1 MSEVEAATAETPLEI
16 VWEGGDRYRGG
27 ETSGPRLLVDGSGEA
42 SPSPVQALLI
52 ALAACSAIDVVEIL
66 RKRRTPPVALR
77 VGVEFTRAPS
87 PPRRVTAVELTY
99 QIAGDAERVHAERA
113 IELSLEKYCSVSAS
127 LAPDTPIT
135 WKLTL
140 EPGAPE

>member
-1 MSEVEAATAETPLEI
+1 MAAAAETPLEVI
-16 VWEGGDRYRGG
+16 WEGGDRYRGG
-27 ETSGPRLLVDGSGEA
+27 RAGGATLLVDGSGEA
-42 SPSPVQALLI
+42 SPSPVQALLV

-66 RKRRTPPVALR
+66 RKRRTPPAALR

-87 PPRRVTAVELTY
+87 PPRRVTAVELSY
-99 QIAGDAERVHAERA
+99 RIWGEAERIHAERA

-127 LAPDTPIT
+127 LAPDTRIT
-135 WKLTL
+135 WTLTL